1 MEPAEARARARD
13 LAALWSVEQVDA
25 ADLVAAACDLL
36 VTDHDGTALAM
47 LAGVSAR
54 HADQE
59 VPDLLEAALAD
70 VGLPY
75 YEPGSA
81 EGVQAALTV
90 LAARVVAGEMEPSA
104 LTVWAHRV
112 LGHDWSGPGARLVVL
127 DDVYDAEE
135 YDGPPP
141 VEIDAEVLAEARR
154 LVDGSRFVWRL
165 TKYDPADRDE
175 QGRYLGTA
183 DIDSDRGPVEAAY
196 LASVAA
202 FAAETGVESLAIREP
217 SAPMDADIHHDGVE
231 VSVDRALELVRSMLR
246 GERGFCRLEAGDD
259 FFVHVGWDQYVY
271 VGSRIDCP
279 RSVVFA
285 EDHGLFAEPIPD
297 SPYAFGELDDE
308 DTPVRPADEMF
319 WAELQ
324 RLTQARGGVLLEEGY
339 IVNRSRWHRLAPE
352 TVRAV
357 RGRLAPRARLLVWPD
372 LTADVA
378 AVLRSL
384 RADDSVELVWQ
395 DRNGRIRSHLT
406 GEDDRITPAER
417 LANAGA
423 ATAISILTDERH
435 PLMTAVLPDPDGVLR
450 ARWHP

>member
-1 MEPAEARARARD
+1 
-13 LAALWSVEQVDA
+13 
-25 ADLVAAACDLL
+25 
-36 VTDHDGTALAM
+36 
-47 LAGVSAR
+47 
-54 HADQE
+54 
-59 VPDLLEAALAD
+59 
-70 VGLPY
+70 
-75 YEPGSA
+75 
-81 EGVQAALTV
+81 
-90 LAARVVAGEMEPSA
+90 
-104 LTVWAHRV
+104 
-112 LGHDWSGPGARLVVL
+112 
-127 DDVYDAEE
+127 
-135 YDGPPP
+135 
-141 VEIDAEVLAEARR
+141 
-154 LVDGSRFVWRL
+154 
-165 TKYDPADRDE
+165 
-175 QGRYLGTA
+175 
-183 DIDSDRGPVEAAY
+183 
-196 LASVAA
+196 
-202 FAAETGVESLAIREP
+202 
-217 SAPMDADIHHDGVE
+217 
-231 VSVDRALELVRSMLR
+231 
-246 GERGFCRLEAGDD
+246 
-259 FFVHVGWDQYVY
+259 
-271 VGSRIDCP
+271 
-279 RSVVFA
+279 
-285 EDHGLFAEPIPD
+285 
-297 SPYAFGELDDE
+297 
-308 DTPVRPADEMF
+308 MF